1 MSKHLTKI
9 LIKNK
14 GNQTMEENIITIPSD
29 NWHNKSLTD
38 LKYLRDIE
46 FAIVYAM
53 YNSQK
58 DLEKIAKK
66 LQPKDFTFIVNR
78 KIFEYLLSLKND
90 GTSKIKKETIKTTY
104 NNIHEIYNIAPT
116 SVVKILENKKN
127 HSENIDIDIFE
138 LLDFS
143 QKRQEIIAQNID
155 DEKAYIDVVI
165 DDEYGCY
172 AATYFDGIVVE
183 IKTDYIFH
191 LPNELCDT
199 FEYSMKNI
207 IPYVQ
212 MDNYETSLII
222 NEDDHEDLQAFRLK
236 KNIDKIEQSKR
247 LIQWARDNN
256 LSSVHMPR
264 NRGRLLEYKIIE
276 IFDGCNLKT
285 IPSELFE
292 IRQETFSFDFSNNK
306 IKELPSNIGSAK
318 CSLLMLCNNKI
329 AKFPKSVYEL
339 KEIST
344 LCLHGNKIKSLP
356 NDMDNMKKL
365 KHISISNNPIKKLP
379 ASIAN
384 ITTLKEL
391 DIENT
396 IIEEDSLEFL
406 HLENIEKISFDDRL
420 LPYFIKNFQ
429 KLINIDTINLTHSE
443 YIIDNPIFSGL
454 NLDVDDNKWMDEKDY
469 LGTGCIILSKKSEP
483 FEIPE
488 I

>member
-1 MSKHLTKI
+1 
-9 LIKNK
+9 
-14 GNQTMEENIITIPSD
+14 MEECTVTIPSD
-29 NWHNKSLTD
+29 KWHKESIID

-46 FAIVYAM
+46 FAIIYAM

-66 LQPKDFTFIVNR
+66 IQAKDFTFIVNR
-78 KIFEYLLSLKND
+78 KIFEYLLSLTETQNN
-90 GTSKIKKETIKTTY
+90 TSKIKKETIETTCH
-104 NNIHEIYNIAPT
+104 NIYKIQNIASA
-116 SVVKILENKKN
+116 SVIKILKDKKN
-127 HSENIDIDIFE
+127 HSENIDIDIFK

-143 QKRQEIIAQNID
+143 QKRQEIIAQNINNK
-155 DEKAYIDVVI
+155 KAYICIEI
-165 DDEYGCY
+165 DDEYGFYVVAYC
-172 AATYFDGIVVE
+172 TGIVTE
-183 IKTDYIFH
+183 IITTYIFH
-191 LPNELCDT
+191 LPSELCDN

-207 IPYVQ
+207 TPYVQ
-212 MDNYETSLII
+212 TNNYEASLII
-222 NEDDHEDLQAFRLK
+222 NEDDPEDIHAFKVK
-236 KNIDKIEQSKR
+236 KNIDKIEQLER

-264 NRGRLLEYKIIE
+264 NRGRLLEFKIIE
-276 IFDGCNLKT
+276 IFDDCNLKT

-292 IRQETFSFDFSNNK
+292 IRKKTFSFDFSNNK
-306 IKELPSNIGSAK
+306 IKELPSNIGSSE

-339 KEIST
+339 KELST

-356 NDMDNMKKL
+356 NDMDTMKKL
-365 KHISISNNPIKKLP
+365 KHLSISNNPIKKLP

-396 IIEEDSLEFL
+396 IVEEDSLELL

-443 YIIDNPIFSGL
+443 FTIDNPIFSGL
-454 NLDVDDNKWMDEKDY
+454 SLDVDDKKWMDEKDY